1 MVTRQQD
8 KQNLAALEK
17 KLQEE
22 KKLREKSEQQ
32 LASERKAKKEEEQVA
47 ARAVAKASKLVYG
60 KGVVLPSLLH

>member
-1 MVTRQQD
+1 M
-8 KQNLAALEK
+8 
-17 KLQEE
+17 
-22 KKLREKSEQQ
+22 REKSEQQ